1 MDAEIIAVG
10 SELLT
15 PHRVD
20 TNSLYLTDRLNALG
34 IEVRLKTIVGDDRAR
49 LADVLRAALK
59 RSGLIIATGG
69 LGPTED
75 DVTRD
80 VFAEVLERPLHQDGE
95 VRRQIEEMFRR
106 FGRKMAARNLRQ
118 AQVPEGAEWLEN
130 RRGTAPGLR
139 MEQDGVH
146 IILLPGPPREL
157 KPLFETACLERL
169 ARLVGGRMLVTRVYK
184 VVGMP
189 ESEVDE
195 QIAPLYTPY
204 QNPVTTILAS
214 PGEIEIHLRATGQ
227 NEKEAEKLLEE
238 LGGKIESALGEAIFT
253 RQGETLEAVV
263 GNLLKSRKKTL
274 AVAEGCTG
282 GRIAYRLTAVPGSSR
297 YFTGSLVCY
306 SNDLKTDVGGVPPR
320 LLEEHGAA
328 STEVAK
334 ALAESIRRTAGA
346 SLGLAV
352 TGLAGPE
359 GGENGRPVGTVSIAL
374 ADESGCEAREYR
386 FSGDRDRIQGMAS
399 QTALEK
405 LRRRLMK

>member
-80 VFAEVLERPLHQDGE
+80 VFAQVLERPLHQDEE

-106 FGRKMAARNLRQ
+106 LGRKMAARNLRQ

-139 MEQDGVH
+139 MEQDGVQ

-157 KPLFETACLERL
+157 KPLFEIACLERL
-169 ARLVGGRMLVTRVYK
+169 ARLVTGRRLVTRVYK
-184 VVGMP
+184 VAGMA

-195 QIAPLYTPY
+195 RIAPLYTPY

-227 NEKEAEKLLEE
+227 NEKEAEKLLDE

-253 RQGETLEAVV
+253 RRGETLEVVV

-282 GRIAYRLTAVPGSSR
+282 GRIAYRMTGVPGSSR
-297 YFTGSLVCY
+297 YFAGGVVCY
-306 SNDLKTDVGGVPPR
+306 SNGLKTDLGGVPPR
-320 LLEEHGAA
+320 LLEVHGAA
-328 STEVAK
+328 SIEVAK
-334 ALAESIRRTAGA
+334 ALAESIRRTARA

-359 GGENGRPVGTVSIAL
+359 GGVNDRPIGTVSIAL
-374 ADESGCEAREYR
+374 ADEGGAEAREYR
-386 FSGDRDRIQGMAS
+386 FSGDRDRIQEIAS

-405 LRRRLMK
+405 LRRHLLK

>member
-20 TNSLYLTDRLNALG
+20 TNSLYLTGRLNALG

-80 VFAEVLERPLHQDGE
+80 VFAQVLERPLHQDEE

-139 MEQDGVH
+139 MEQDGVQ

-157 KPLFETACLERL
+157 KPLFEIACLERL
-169 ARLVGGRMLVTRVYK
+169 ARLVTGRRLVTRVYK

-195 QIAPLYTPY
+195 RIAPLYTPY

-227 NEKEAEKLLEE
+227 NEKEAEKLLDE

-253 RQGETLEAVV
+253 RRGETLEAVV

-282 GRIAYRLTAVPGSSR
+282 GRIAYRMTGVPGSSR
-297 YFTGSLVCY
+297 YFAGGVVCY
-306 SNDLKTDVGGVPPR
+306 SNDLKTDLGGVPPR
-320 LLEEHGAA
+320 LLEVHGAA

-334 ALAESIRRTAGA
+334 ALAESIRRTARA

-359 GGENGRPVGTVSIAL
+359 GGVNDRPIGTVSIAL
-374 ADESGCEAREYR
+374 ADEGGAEAREYR
-386 FSGDRDRIQGMAS
+386 FSGDRDRIQGIAS

-405 LRRRLMK
+405 LRRRLLK